1 MCPQARFA
9 QLQGQLDMA
18 VQSIARLQAEFEDRQ
33 QQMEQTKLELAAQSE
48 GGCRGVRD
56 QGWRV

>member
-1 MCPQARFA
+1 
-9 QLQGQLDMA
+9 MA